1 MPDETAIP
9 LLGTCPGKSRVHKG
23 PCSPVFAAALSTT
36 TKTWKQGK
44 CPSAD
49 EWMKRMRHKQTWTI
63 SRKKNEII
71 LFAAIQLD
79 LEMIIPSEGSEME
92 EDKYN
97 MRSFMCGI

>member
-1 MPDETAIP
+1 
-9 LLGTCPGKSRVHKG
+9 
-23 PCSPVFAAALSTT
+23 
-36 TKTWKQGK
+36 
-44 CPSAD
+44 
-49 EWMKRMRHKQTWTI
+49 MRHKQTWTI

-71 LFAAIQLD
+71 LVAAIQLD